1 MSASRNTLIIL
12 SYFVKQTET
21 FVHSLQRS
29 DDTIYCDLEGR
40 ESLPAFDQEF
50 GVKSHQTTI
59 KRTVSCKGTGLHS
72 GVDAELTLRPAPA
85 GHGIVFRRVD
95 VAGDDALVP
104 ARFDL
109 VGSAAYGTTLR
120 NAAGVEVRT
129 VEHLMA
135 ALAAAGVDNVLAEID
150 GIEIPIMDGSSAHF
164 VALIETAGLQPQA
177 ATRHYIRIR
186 RPVEVID
193 GDKIAR
199 LTPHDGFQIDCDIVF
214 EAAAIARQRFVFE
227 VAGETFKTEVA
238 RARTF
243 TLARDIEALH
253 AHGLALGGS
262 LDNAVVVDGG
272 EILNPD
278 GLRFA
283 DECVRHKA
291 LDVLGDLAL
300 AGKPIL
306 GRFEGVK
313 MGHAM
318 NNKVLRAL
326 FADPSAYDIVPAGAG
341 RGEVVKLPVAA
352 SPM

>member
-1 MSASRNTLIIL
+1 MKT
-12 SYFVKQTET
+12 
-21 FVHSLQRS
+21 
-29 DDTIYCDLEGR
+29 
-40 ESLPAFDQEF
+40 
-50 GVKSHQTTI
+50 HQSTI
-59 KRTVSCKGTGLHS
+59 KQAVSCTGVGLHS
-72 GVDAELTLRPAPA
+72 GVAATLTLKPAQA
-85 GHGIVFRRVD
+85 GHGVVFHRIDVD
-95 VAGDDALVP
+95 GPGKVVP

-109 VGSAAYGTTLR
+109 VASAFYGSTLK
-120 NAAGVEVRT
+120 NQAGVEVRT

-135 ALAAAGVDNVLAEID
+135 ALSASGVDNVLVEID
-150 GIEIPIMDGSSAHF
+150 GVEVPIMDGSSAPF
-164 VALIETAGLQPQA
+164 MTLIETAGIQAQA
-177 ATRHYIRIR
+177 ATRKYMRIL
-186 RPVEVID
+186 RPVEVRD
-193 GDKIAR
+193 GDKVAR
-199 LTPHDGFQIDCDIVF
+199 LVPYEGFQIDCDIVF
-214 EAAAIARQRFVFE
+214 EAAAIARQRFVFDLRGD
-227 VAGETFKTEVA
+227 VFKTDVA

-243 TLARDIEALH
+243 TQAKDIEALR

-300 AGKPIL
+300 AGMPII

-326 FADPSAYDIVPAGAG
+326 FADPSAYDVVPAGAG
-341 RGEVVKLPVAA
+341 RGVVIELPIAA
-352 SPM
+352 AAM

>member
-1 MSASRNTLIIL
+1 MKA
-12 SYFVKQTET
+12 
-21 FVHSLQRS
+21 
-29 DDTIYCDLEGR
+29 
-40 ESLPAFDQEF
+40 
-50 GVKSHQTTI
+50 HQTTI
-59 KRTVSCKGTGLHS
+59 KQSVSCKGIGLHS

-85 GHGIVFRRVD
+85 GHGVVFRRVD
-95 VAGDDALVP
+95 VDDADALVP
-104 ARFDL
+104 AHFAL
-109 VGSAAYGTTLR
+109 VASAAYGTTLR

-135 ALAAAGVDNVLAEID
+135 ALAAAGVDNVLVEID
-150 GIEIPIMDGSSAHF
+150 GIEIPIMDGSSAAF
-164 VALIETAGLQPQA
+164 VALIEAAGLQSQA
-177 ATRHYIRIR
+177 ATRHYVRVL
-186 RPVEVID
+186 RPVEVVD
-193 GDKIAR
+193 GDKVAR
-199 LTPHDGFQIDCDIVF
+199 LLPHDGFQIDCDIVF
-214 EAAAIARQRFVFE
+214 EAAAIARPR
-227 VAGETFKTEVA
+227 VAFGARGEAFKAEVA

-243 TLARDIEALH
+243 TQAKDIEALR

-272 EILNPD
+272 DVLNPE

-300 AGKPIL
+300 AGMPLL

-326 FADPSAYDIVPAGAG
+326 FADPSAYDIVPAGTG
-341 RGEVVKLPVAA
+341 RGEVVKLPIAA
-352 SPM
+352 APM

>member
-1 MSASRNTLIIL
+1 
-12 SYFVKQTET
+12 VK
-21 FVHSLQRS
+21 
-29 DDTIYCDLEGR
+29 
-40 ESLPAFDQEF
+40 A
-50 GVKSHQTTI
+50 HQTTI
-59 KRTVSCKGTGLHS
+59 KQSVSCKGIGLHS

-85 GHGIVFRRVD
+85 GHGVVFRRVD
-95 VAGDDALVP
+95 VDDADALVP
-104 ARFDL
+104 AHFAL
-109 VGSAAYGTTLR
+109 VASAAYGTTLR

-135 ALAAAGVDNVLAEID
+135 ALAAAGVDNVLVEID
-150 GIEIPIMDGSSAHF
+150 GIEIPIMDGSSAAF
-164 VALIETAGLQPQA
+164 VALIEAAGLQSQA
-177 ATRHYIRIR
+177 ATRHYVRVL
-186 RPVEVID
+186 RPVEVVD
-193 GDKIAR
+193 GDKVAR
-199 LTPHDGFQIDCDIVF
+199 LLPHDGFQIDCDIVF
-214 EAAAIARQRFVFE
+214 EAAAIARQRFVFD
-227 VAGETFKTEVA
+227 VRGEAFKAEVA

-243 TLARDIEALH
+243 TQAKDIEALR

-272 EILNPD
+272 DVLNPE

-300 AGKPIL
+300 AGMPLL

-326 FADPSAYDIVPAGAG
+326 FADPSAYDIVPAGTG
-341 RGEVVKLPVAA
+341 RGEVVKLPIAA
-352 SPM
+352 APM

>member
-1 MSASRNTLIIL
+1 MKA
-12 SYFVKQTET
+12 
-21 FVHSLQRS
+21 
-29 DDTIYCDLEGR
+29 
-40 ESLPAFDQEF
+40 
-50 GVKSHQTTI
+50 HQTTI
-59 KRTVSCKGTGLHS
+59 KQSVSCKGIGLHS

-85 GHGIVFRRVD
+85 GHGVVFRRVD
-95 VAGDDALVP
+95 VDDADALVP
-104 ARFDL
+104 AHFAL
-109 VGSAAYGTTLR
+109 VASAAYGTTLR

-135 ALAAAGVDNVLAEID
+135 ALAAAGVDNVLVEID
-150 GIEIPIMDGSSAHF
+150 GIEIPIMDGSSAAF
-164 VALIETAGLQPQA
+164 VALIEAAGLQSQA
-177 ATRHYIRIR
+177 ATRHYVRVL
-186 RPVEVID
+186 RPVEVVD
-193 GDKIAR
+193 GDKVAR
-199 LTPHDGFQIDCDIVF
+199 LLPHDGFQIDCDIVF

-227 VAGETFKTEVA
+227 VRGEAFKAEVA

-243 TLARDIEALH
+243 TQAKDIEALR

-272 EILNPD
+272 DVLNPE

-300 AGKPIL
+300 AGMPLL

-326 FADPSAYDIVPAGAG
+326 FADPSAYDIVPAGTG
-341 RGEVVKLPVAA
+341 RGEVVKLPIAA
-352 SPM
+352 APM

>member
-1 MSASRNTLIIL
+1 MKA
-12 SYFVKQTET
+12 
-21 FVHSLQRS
+21 
-29 DDTIYCDLEGR
+29 
-40 ESLPAFDQEF
+40 
-50 GVKSHQTTI
+50 HQTTI
-59 KRTVSCKGTGLHS
+59 KQSVSCKGIGLHS

-85 GHGIVFRRVD
+85 GHGVVFRRVD
-95 VAGDDALVP
+95 VDDADALVP
-104 ARFDL
+104 AHFAL
-109 VGSAAYGTTLR
+109 VASAAYGTTLR

-135 ALAAAGVDNVLAEID
+135 ALAAAGVDNVLVEID
-150 GIEIPIMDGSSAHF
+150 GIEIPIMDGSSAAF
-164 VALIETAGLQPQA
+164 VALIEAAGLQSQA
-177 ATRHYIRIR
+177 ATRHYVRVL
-186 RPVEVID
+186 RPVEVVD
-193 GDKIAR
+193 GDKVAR
-199 LTPHDGFQIDCDIVF
+199 LLPHDGFQIDCDIVF
-214 EAAAIARQRFVFE
+214 EAAAIARQRFVFD
-227 VAGETFKTEVA
+227 VRGEAFKAEVA

-243 TLARDIEALH
+243 TQAKDIEALR

-272 EILNPD
+272 DVLNPE

-300 AGKPIL
+300 AGMPLL

-326 FADPSAYDIVPAGAG
+326 FADPSAYDIVPAGTG
-341 RGEVVKLPVAA
+341 RGEVVKLPIAA
-352 SPM
+352 APM